1 MTRSR
6 LSRVARVAL
15 LPLLMAGC
23 SLPSVPVGD
32 YIDRWLG
39 SGPALKPAELVA
51 IKPTATARILWQ
63 GNAGAAEKY
72 VFTPA
77 IAANSV
83 YAAGAA
89 GQIVRFDA
97 GSGKVLARIETRNR
111 LSGGVGSD
119 GRLILAGTARGEVL
133 AFDQGGKPLWKT
145 QLTSEVLSA
154 PQTDL
159 GIVVV
164 RSGDGRIYGLDAA
177 TGARKW
183 VYQRT
188 LPALTVRTHA
198 GIALYRDAVFAGF
211 AGGRLV
217 ALALNNG
224 NVGWEAA
231 VALPKGA
238 TELERV
244 ADISS
249 LPVIDGR
256 QSCAVA
262 FQGRVA
268 CFDLMKGTPNWARDI
283 SSVAGMAIDDRDVYV
298 SDDKGAVVAFE
309 KSTGASQWKQ
319 DKLFGRRLS
328 GPAAVGRHVVVGDY
342 QGYVHFLSRDD
353 GSFAARIATDG
364 SAIIAQPIA
373 LNDGVLVQTSDGGV
387 YAITAR

>member
-1 MTRSR
+1 MTGSR
-6 LSRVARVAL
+6 LAQFAGLAL

-23 SLPSVPVGD
+23 AMPSVPVGD
-32 YIDRWLG
+32 YVDRLFG
-39 SGPALKPAELVA
+39 SGGPKPAELVA
-51 IKPTATARILWQ
+51 IRPTATASIRWQ

-72 VFTPA
+72 AFTPA
-77 IAANSV
+77 IAADSV

-97 GSGKVLARIETRNR
+97 GSGKVLARLETRHR

-133 AFDQGGKPLWKT
+133 AFDQGGKQLWKS

-164 RSGDGRIYGLDAA
+164 RSGDGRIFGLDAA
-177 TGARKW
+177 TGTRKW

-188 LPALTVRTHA
+188 LPTLTVRSHV
-198 GIALYRDAVFAGF
+198 GVALYRDAVFAGF

-217 ALALNNG
+217 ALMLSNG

-231 VALPKGA
+231 VALPRGA

-249 LPVIDGR
+249 LPVMDGR

-268 CFDLMKGTPNWARDI
+268 CFDLTKGIPNWARDI
-283 SSVAGMAIDDRDVYV
+283 SSVAGMAIDDRNVYV

-319 DKLFGRRLS
+319 DKLSARRIS
-328 GPAAVGRHVVVGDY
+328 GPAAVGRHVVVGDF
-342 QGYVHFLSRDD
+342 QGYVHVLSRDD

-373 LNDGVLVQTSDGGV
+373 FRDGVLVQTRDGGV
-387 YAITAR
+387 FAITIQ

>member
-1 MTRSR
+1 MTGLR
-6 LSRVARVAL
+6 LSRVVRVAL
-15 LPLLMAGC
+15 LPLWIAGC
-23 SLPSVPVGD
+23 SVPSVPVGD
-32 YIDRWLG
+32 YVDRWFG
-39 SGPALKPAELVA
+39 SGPALKPAALVA
-51 IKPTATARILWQ
+51 LKPTATAKILWQ
-63 GNAGAAEKY
+63 GSTGTAEKY

-77 IAANSV
+77 VAANSV

-97 GSGKVLARIETRNR
+97 GSGKVLARIETKHR

-133 AFDQGGKPLWKT
+133 AFDQDGKSLWKS

-159 GIVVV
+159 GVVVV
-164 RSGDGRIYGLDAA
+164 RSGDGRIFGLDAA
-177 TGARKW
+177 TGARRW

-188 LPALTVRTHA
+188 LPPLTVRTHA
-198 GIALYRDAVFAGF
+198 GVVLYRDAVFAGF

-224 NVGWEAA
+224 NVGWEAT

-238 TELERV
+238 TEIERV

-268 CFDLMKGTPNWARDI
+268 CFDLTRGTPSWARDI
-283 SSVAGMAIDDRDVYV
+283 SSVAGMAIDDRNVYV
-298 SDDKGAVVAFE
+298 ADDKGAVVAFE
-309 KSTGASQWKQ
+309 KNTGASQWKQ
-319 DKLFGRRLS
+319 DKLSGRRIS
-328 GPAAVGRHVVVGDY
+328 GPAAVGQYVAVGDY

-353 GSFAARIATDG
+353 GAFAARIATDG

-373 LNDGVLVQTSDGGV
+373 LKDGVLVQTRDGGV
-387 YAITAR
+387 YAITIQ

>member
-1 MTRSR
+1 MTGSR
-6 LSRVARVAL
+6 LSRIARVAL

-23 SLPSVPVGD
+23 SMPSVPVGD
-32 YIDRWLG
+32 YIDRLFG

-51 IKPTATARILWQ
+51 IKPTATARIRWQ
-63 GNAGAAEKY
+63 GNAGTAEKY

-77 IAANSV
+77 IAADSV

-97 GSGKVLARIETRNR
+97 GSGKVLARIETKHR
-111 LSGGVGSD
+111 LAGGVGSD

-154 PQTDL
+154 PQTAL

-188 LPALTVRTHA
+188 LPALTVRTHV
-198 GIALYRDAVFAGF
+198 GVMLYRDGVFAGF

-217 ALALNNG
+217 ALALNTG

-298 SDDKGAVVAFE
+298 SDDKGAVVAFQ
-309 KSTGASQWKQ
+309 KSSGASQWKQ
-319 DKLFGRRLS
+319 DKLFGRRIS
-328 GPAAVGRHVVVGDY
+328 GPAAVGKHVVVGDY

-373 LNDGVLVQTSDGGV
+373 LNDGVLVQTRNGGV
-387 YAITAR
+387 FAITIQ